1 MFGVAQVLPAHS
13 RAGSPMG
20 RNANDNEISTVPLDA
35 VDRWIAVLGAV
46 PPA

>member
-1 MFGVAQVLPAHS
+1 
-13 RAGSPMG
+13 MG